1 MHNNGVSASTK
12 GWDGNRT
19 FTFYSNFLNKD
30 KSRGVRNCS
39 FGYVCKDLG
48 GWGWDDVDDLVDDD
62 VRNDGDRNLCDKNVG
77 EKKGKKDRTEE
88 TPADQPVGAQL
99 RPQHEVDVPGG
110 NADNGGGGDFDN
122 YGGGWQCLM
131 SICPFCYYDSCVVL
145 RGTSSCATANI

>member
-1 MHNNGVSASTK
+1 MHNKGASASPK

-39 FGYVCKDLG
+39 FEYVCKDLE
-48 GWGWDDVDDLVDDD
+48 GWGLPFYHTYED
-62 VRNDGDRNLCDKNVG
+62 DGDRNLCDKNIC
-77 EKKGKKDRTEE
+77 EKKRKKDGAEE

-110 NADNGGGGDFDN
+110 NADNGGGGDFDSD
-122 YGGGWQCLM
+122 GG
-131 SICPFCYYDSCVVL
+131 DSS
-145 RGTSSCATANI
+145 GNGDA